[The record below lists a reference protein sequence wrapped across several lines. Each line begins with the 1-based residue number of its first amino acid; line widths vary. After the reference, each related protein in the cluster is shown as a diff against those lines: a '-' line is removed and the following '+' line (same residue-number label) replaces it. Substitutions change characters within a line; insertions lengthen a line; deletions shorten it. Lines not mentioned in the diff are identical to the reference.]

1 MRTIKLTATVQIDGM
16 LARPTGIELGDNM
29 VDLSVTRLDVVRRRV
44 GKGPGEGLVLE
55 HLLTAR
61 GPPVQFGVQR
71 KAPWGTSAACG
82 PALGLTPLS

>member
-1 MRTIKLTATVQIDGM
+1 
-16 LARPTGIELGDNM
+16 M

-61 GPPVQFGVQR
+61 RPPVQLGGQR
-71 KAPWGTSAACG
+71 EAPWGTQPPVARRWA
-82 PALGLTPLS
+82 LTPEPSELGVRLELAIVRDHAPEALAE